1 MTTLKHIT
9 KWKGAKP
16 KVTYRETVQLIE
28 FHKINKLLETDK
40 IKSVGGNKN
49 PFSTPNEPVEFP
61 ANCFCFK
68 CTTSYVSMPMC
79 HAWLHLSCCVKIMLL
94 T

>member
-49 PFSTPNEPVEFP
+49 PFSTPNEP
-61 ANCFCFK
+61 
-68 CTTSYVSMPMC
+68 
-79 HAWLHLSCCVKIMLL
+79 
-94 T
+94 